1 MSEKLELRF
10 QYVEGSATV
19 DVGFLQALPDMKLE
33 PPVRDSIL
41 RGTVIISGTA
51 AATVTALAS
60 IIKSWLA
67 TRRTK
72 IEIANIKTGKKITY
86 EGPGLKEET
95 VEIAD
100 KLRGLVDESGTTI
113 QIHAMRLDVGRIN

>member
-1 MSEKLELRF
+1 MPI
-10 QYVEGSATV
+10 V
-19 DVGFLQALPDMKLE
+19 FLQALPEMKLE
-33 PPVRDSIL
+33 QPVRDSIL

-51 AATVTALAS
+51 VATVTALAS

-72 IEIANIKTGKKITY
+72 IEIANVKTGKKITY
-86 EGPGLKEET
+86 EGPDLKEET

-100 KLRGLVDESGTTI
+100 REKALY
-113 QIHAMRLDVGRIN
+113 